1 MQRYKVNV
9 TDTESLE
16 VEANSPDEAR
26 AKVKAIIAE
35 RTLAPQADNLFFNY
49 DSGVKDA
56 QLRFDLGLAEN
67 EVEREK
73 ILSKYVGNEYAVDS
87 SGQLALTPEGMKM
100 LGLGD
105 QIRTIT
111 LKNGE
116 QLEQNTV
123 IDERTFGFNKYD
135 LADFSGV
142 VGPIFGSVIALVPQL
157 RAAKALTNLLG
168 GRSAMANMLLSGLG
182 GATGKGLEEAYEINQ
197 GYQAQSRDELRNL
210 LAYEGV
216 LGFAGQGLGE
226 GLFKFY
232 SLLLGKQAPFDN
244 LRFQQQA
251 IKGRSILDVM
261 KLDKSLGR
269 EATEKEIAK
278 AVKEGKVGKN
288 EFKALPSQSALNR
301 VIPGR
306 LQAVAETVLGNKRV
320 LSTKAYLR
328 EEIDRLNRLI
338 NGENF
343 AGEEFVK
350 ESTREQITGALSAA
364 RQKLNTAEIKTN
376 KQVNKLVEELME
388 GITSA
393 DDFAN
398 ALNRKEIGEVLID
411 SLSKSHKAVEDQLR
425 EKYINADK
433 MLLAAG
439 KDDPDLVEGISI
451 SLNKLISEHI
461 SKITQA
467 YGRKYGRNP
476 GELTIQA
483 PKEIDDHSADE
494 VTKFVTGLIDR
505 QRRIS
510 SALEYE
516 NGFLQ
521 YWEDLPPTAL
531 NAKFPEIGRAQ
542 KAELK
547 FGENLQR
554 IRNDLS
560 TLKGLRLNSLN
571 VGRNTSLLD
580 DIIKILD
587 NPDDALVNPGLL
599 NILENPNS
607 LVKMINKKGRFKAY
621 INKDLDK
628 TASKDISDAVMEL
641 KATNKLARERL
652 APFDSLKIKQII
664 GDSQQGNY
672 NINSVYDEFILSGSK
687 DTKPFEDF
695 FQAIKNHEKYLEEI
709 NTKKGV
715 LDQAAFKK
723 DMDKFGGEQY
733 IKTQLQRKILHDA
746 WRESYDKTSKSL
758 DFKKFADEILK
769 FDRTKEGKMEIIF
782 GPSYKNIIDTVTQ
795 LRRITPS
802 MYNKQPLELE
812 NLINQIVETDGGLRD
827 TSTAQRFL
835 DALKNKSNAAKERI
849 AFEQN
854 SIIKRL
860 DVSGTDEIADVVFK
874 PNSAAN
880 IQIVKETVDPETFVE
895 IQQASLSKLLKDSF
909 DPSKEKIT
917 DIFKPDRLRR
927 TLDSYGDTTL
937 EAMFG
942 KESLLGFRALQ
953 SALDGLTIEKS
964 AGTLVAAG
972 IAVNALSIGMLPTV
986 AGLAIMRQAF
996 SNPAILKLLAKK
1008 DPGSVGRVIQFF
1020 IRSARQLGIRLV
1032 GDAIAEGSQQAEV
1045 GLQRGQEEL
1054 QDIERQN
1061 QQEIKSFQDSLRDLR
1076 DESQRNIRNLQS
1088 STPLPQVEPVNVDPL
1103 SPERLDF
1110 AERLANRPIV

>member
-1 MQRYKVNV
+1 MPTYNVNV
-9 TDTESLE
+9 TDTESLQI
-16 VEANSPDEAR
+16 EANSPDEAR

-35 RTLAPQADNLFFNY
+35 RTLAPQADNIFFDY

-56 QLRFDLGLAEN
+56 QFRFDLGLAEN

-105 QIRTIT
+105 QVKTIT
-111 LKNGE
+111 LKNG
-116 QLEQNTV
+116 QKIEQNTV

-142 VGPIFGSVIALVPQL
+142 VGPIFGSVVALVPQL
-157 RAAKALTNLLG
+157 RVAKALTNVLG
-168 GRSAMANMLLSGLG
+168 CRSAMANMLLSGLG
-182 GATGKGLEEAYEINQ
+182 GAAGKGVEEAYEINQ
-197 GYQAQSRDELRNL
+197 GYQAQTRDELRTL
-210 LAYEGV
+210 LAYEGA
-216 LGFAGQGLGE
+216 LGFVGQGLGE

-306 LQAVAETVLGNKRV
+306 LQAVAETVLGNRRV

-328 EEIDRLNRLI
+328 EEIDRLNKLI

-350 ESTREQITGALSAA
+350 ESTREQITDALSAA
-364 RQKLNTAEIKTN
+364 RQKLNTAEIKTS

-398 ALNRKEIGEVLID
+398 ALNREEVGALLIN
-411 SLSKSHKAVEDQLR
+411 SLDEVNKSVAEQLNR
-425 EKYINADK
+425 KYITADQK
-433 MLLAAG
+433 LLAIG
-439 KDDPDLVEGISI
+439 KGDPDLVEGISRA
-451 SLNKLISEHI
+451 LNEQISEHFG
-461 SKITQA
+461 KVLRA
-467 YGRKYGRNP
+467 YNTRYARNRV
-476 GELTIQA
+476 EASIDA
-483 PKEIDDHSADE
+483 PKEVDDHTSSALRTLILDIKVRKRMIDE
-494 VTKFVTGLIDR
+494 
-505 QRRIS
+505 
-510 SALEYE
+510 ALEYE
-516 NGFLQ
+516 DGFLK
-521 YWEDLPPTAL
+521 YWEDLNPRDLPFGAEE
-531 NAKFPEIGRAQ
+531 KEI
-542 KAELK
+542 LK
-547 FGENLQR
+547 FGENFQR
-554 IRNDLS
+554 LRNDIS
-560 TLKGLRLNSLN
+560 SLKGQRRSSLS
-571 VGRNTSLLD
+571 VGRNTDLLD
-580 DIIKILD
+580 DIIKIFD
-587 NPDDALVNPGLL
+587 NPEDAIHNPGLF
-599 NILENPNS
+599 NILERPES
-607 LVKMINKKGRFKAY
+607 LLKMKGGKFYNKG
-621 INKDLDK
+621 LDK
-628 TASKDISDAVMEL
+628 IAAKETAEAFQYLRE
-641 KATNKLARERL
+641 TNKLARERL
-652 APFDSLKIKQII
+652 EPFDSLAIKKILGNTMA
-664 GDSQQGNY
+664 GDY
-672 NINSVYDEFILSGSK
+672 NISSVYDQFILSASK
-687 DTKPFEDF
+687 DTKPFKDF
-695 FQAIKNHEKYLEEI
+695 FKAIQQHEDYLKTTYA
-709 NTKKGV
+709 NNPTKLAKE
-715 LDQAAFKK
+715 
-723 DMDKFGGEQY
+723 MEKFGGEQF

-746 WRESYDKTSKSL
+746 WRNSYDKTTESL

-782 GPSYKNIIDTVTQ
+782 GPSYKNIIDSVEQ
-795 LRRITPS
+795 LRKITPS

-812 NLINQIVETDGGLRD
+812 NLINNIVKTDGGLSD
-827 TSTAQRFL
+827 AVNAQSFL
-835 DALKNKSNAAKERI
+835 NALKQKSKATRDKI
-849 AFEQN
+849 TFEQN

-880 IQIVKETVDPETFVE
+880 IQIVKETVDPETFIE
-895 IQQASLSKLLKDSF
+895 IQQASLSKLLKDTF

-996 SNPAILKLLAKK
+996 SNPSVLKLLAKK

-1032 GDAIAEGSQQAEV
+1032 GDAIAEGSQQAEA

-1054 QDIERQN
+1054 QNIERQN

-1088 STPLPQVEPVNVDPL
+1088 STPLPEVEPVNVDPL

>member
-1 MQRYKVNV
+1 MPTYNVNV
-9 TDTESLE
+9 TDTESLQ
-16 VEANSPDEAR
+16 VEAESPDEAR

-35 RTLAPQADNLFFNY
+35 RTLAPQADNIFFNY
-49 DSGVKDA
+49 DSGVKNA
-56 QLRFDLGLAEN
+56 KLRFDLGLAEN

-100 LGLGD
+100 LGLAD
-105 QIRTIT
+105 QVRTIK
-111 LKNGE
+111 LKNGQE
-116 QLEQNTV
+116 LEQNTI
-123 IDERTFGFNKYD
+123 IDERTFGFNRYD

-157 RAAKALTNLLG
+157 RVAKALANLLG
-168 GRSAMANMLLSGLG
+168 GRPALSNILLSGLG
-182 GATGKGLEEAYEINQ
+182 GAAGKGVEEAYEINK
-197 GYQAQSRDELRNL
+197 GYQAQTRDELRNL

-251 IKGRSILDVM
+251 IKGRSILDIM
-261 KLDKSLGR
+261 KLDESLGR
-269 EATEKEIAK
+269 EATEREIKK
-278 AVKEGKVGKN
+278 AIAQGKVGKN

-301 VIPGR
+301 VIAGR
-306 LQAVAETVLGNKRV
+306 LQAVSETVLGNKRV

-364 RQKLNTAEIKTN
+364 RQKLSSAEIQTN
-376 KQVNKLVEELME
+376 KQVNKLVQELME

-393 DDFAN
+393 DDFGS
-398 ALNRKEIGEVLID
+398 ALNRKQIGEILID
-411 SLSKSHKAVEDQLR
+411 SLTQSHKAVEDQLKK
-425 EKYINADK
+425 KYINVDK
-433 MLLAAG
+433 MLLAVG
-439 KDDPDLVEGISI
+439 KNDPELLEGIARSI
-451 SLNKLISEHI
+451 NEHI
-461 SKITQA
+461 SESIGKIAQA
-467 YGRKYGRNP
+467 YGKKYGRNP
-476 GELTIQA
+476 LEQTIKA
-483 PKEIDDHSADE
+483 PREVDDHTSDE
-494 VTKFVTGLIDR
+494 VTNFVEGLLLR
-505 QRRIS
+505 KRRIDA
-510 SALEYE
+510 ALANEE
-516 NGFLQ
+516 GFLK
-521 YWEDLPPTAL
+521 YWEDLDPRDL
-531 NAKFPEIGRAQ
+531 NPKFPEIGRAQ
-542 KAELK
+542 KEQLK

-560 TLKGLRLNSLN
+560 TLKGQRLNSLN

-587 NPDDALVNPGLL
+587 NPEDAIHNPGLL

-607 LVKMINKKGRFKAY
+607 LVKMFTKKGEVKGY
-621 INKDLDK
+621 INKRLDK
-628 TASKDISDAVMEL
+628 TASREIAKAVEEL
-641 KATNKLARERL
+641 RSANRLARERL
-652 APFDSLKIKQII
+652 APYDSLKIKQII
-664 GDSQQGNY
+664 GESQQGNY

-695 FQAIKNHEKYLEEI
+695 FKAIRDHEDYLRKTYGNNPKLLAQKLE
-709 NTKKGV
+709 
-715 LDQAAFKK
+715 
-723 DMDKFGGEQY
+723 KFGGEQH
-733 IKTQLQRKILHDA
+733 IKTQLQRKVLHDA

-782 GPSYKNIIDTVTQ
+782 GPNYKNILDTVTQ

-827 TSTAQRFL
+827 TATAQKFL
-835 DALKNKSNAAKERI
+835 DALKNKSIAAKERI

-880 IQIVKETVDPETFVE
+880 IQIVKDTVDPETFVE

-927 TLDSYGDTTL
+927 TLDSYGDSTL

-942 KESLLGFRALQ
+942 KESLMGFRALQ
-953 SALDGLTIEKS
+953 RALDGLTIEKS

-986 AGLAIMRQAF
+986 AGLALMRQAF
-996 SNPAILKLLAKK
+996 SSPRILNILASK
-1008 DPGSVGRVIQFF
+1008 DPKAIGRTIQFF
-1020 IRSARQLGIRLV
+1020 IRTARQLGIRLV
-1032 GDAIAEGSQQAEV
+1032 GDSIYEGKEQAE
-1045 GLQRGQEEL
+1045 RG
-1054 QDIERQN
+1054 IERGKK
-1061 QQEIKSFQDSLRDLR
+1061 EFQ
-1076 DESQRNIRNLQS
+1076 NIRNQNPDVKSFEESLRNLREQSQRDIRNFQS
-1088 STPLPQVEPVNVDPL
+1088 STPLPEVEPVNVDPL

-1110 AERLANRPIV
+1110 AERLANRPVI

>member
-1 MQRYKVNV
+1 MQKYKVNV
-9 TDTESLE
+9 TDTESLLI
-16 VEANSPDEAR
+16 EAESPDEAR

-35 RTLAPQADNLFFNY
+35 RTLAPQADNIFFNY

-56 QLRFDLGLAEN
+56 KFRFDLGLAEN
-67 EVEREK
+67 EAEREK

-100 LGLGD
+100 LGLAD
-105 QIRTIT
+105 QVRTIK
-111 LKNGE
+111 LKNGQE
-116 QLEQNTV
+116 LEQNTV
-123 IDERTFGFNKYD
+123 IDERTFGFNRYD

-157 RAAKALTNLLG
+157 RAAKALANLLG
-168 GRSAMANMLLSGLG
+168 GRPALSNMLLSGLG
-182 GATGKGLEEAYEINQ
+182 GAAGKGVEEAYEINK
-197 GYQAQSRDELRNL
+197 GYQAQTRDELRNL
-210 LAYEGV
+210 LAYEGG

-251 IKGRSILDVM
+251 IKGRSILDIM
-261 KLDKSLGR
+261 KLDESLGR
-269 EATEKEIAK
+269 EATEREIKK
-278 AVKEGKVGKN
+278 AVLEGKVGKN
-288 EFKALPSQSALNR
+288 EVKALPSQSALNR
-301 VIPGR
+301 VIAGR
-306 LQAVAETVLGNKRV
+306 LQAVSETVLGNKRV

-364 RQKLNTAEIKTN
+364 RQKLNSAEIKTN
-376 KQVNKLVEELME
+376 KQVNKLVQELME

-393 DDFAN
+393 DDFGSAM
-398 ALNRKEIGEVLID
+398 NRKEIGELLVN
-411 SLSKSHKAVEDQLR
+411 SLNQSHKAVNDQLER
-425 EKYINADK
+425 NYIRLDK
-433 MLLAAG
+433 MLLAVG
-439 KDDPDLVEGISI
+439 KDDPDLLEGITR
-451 SLNKLISEHI
+451 SLNEHISEHI
-461 SKITQA
+461 GKILQA
-467 YGRKYGRNP
+467 YGRKYGRNRV
-476 GELTIQA
+476 EQSIQA
-483 PKEIDDHSADE
+483 PREVDDHTADE
-494 VTKFVTGLIDR
+494 ITKLIRGLEEDKRLIDN
-505 QRRIS
+505 
-510 SALEYE
+510 ALAYE
-516 NGFLQ
+516 DGFLK
-521 YWEDLPPTAL
+521 YWEDLNPVVFDKNPT
-531 NAKFPEIGRAQ
+531 IGRAI
-542 KAELK
+542 KEEYK
-547 FGENLQR
+547 FGKNLQQ

-560 TLKGLRLNSLN
+560 SMKGLRMNSLN

-580 DIIKILD
+580 DIIKIID
-587 NPDDALVNPGLL
+587 NPEDPIYKPGLL
-599 NILENPNS
+599 NILEDPNS
-607 LVKMINKKGRFKAY
+607 LIKMFGKKGKVKGY
-621 INKDLDK
+621 INKRLDK
-628 TASKDISDAVMEL
+628 KASREISEAVQEL
-641 KATNKLARERL
+641 KRVNSDTRKKLE
-652 APFDSLKIKQII
+652 PFDSLKIKQII
-664 GDSQQGNY
+664 GESQQGNY

-695 FQAIKNHEKYLEEI
+695 FTAIRNHEKYLRDTYG
-709 NTKKGV
+709 NDKK
-715 LDQAAFKK
+715 LLAQKLE
-723 DMDKFGGEQY
+723 KFGGEQH

-782 GPSYKNIIDTVTQ
+782 GPNYKNILDTVIQ

-812 NLINQIVETDGGLRD
+812 KLINDIVETDGGLRD
-827 TSTAQRFL
+827 TATAQRFL
-835 DALKNKSNAAKERI
+835 DALKNKSIAAKERI

-880 IQIVKETVDPETFVE
+880 IQIVKDTVDPETFVE
-895 IQQASLSKLLKDSF
+895 IQQASLSKLLKDTF

-927 TLDSYGDTTL
+927 TLDSYGDSTL

-942 KESLLGFRALQ
+942 KESLMGFRALQ
-953 SALDGLTIEKS
+953 RALDGLTIEKS

-986 AGLAIMRQAF
+986 AGLALMRQAF
-996 SNPAILKLLAKK
+996 SSPRILNILAAK
-1008 DPGSVGRVIQFF
+1008 DPNSIGRAVQFF
-1020 IRSARQLGIRLV
+1020 IRTARQLGIRLI
-1032 GDAIAEGSQQAEV
+1032 GDAVSEGRAQAER
-1045 GLQRGQEEL
+1045 GIEKGQEEF
-1054 QDIERQN
+1054 QN
-1061 QQEIKSFQDSLRDLR
+1061 IRNQNPNVKPFEESLRNLR
-1076 DESQRNIRNLQS
+1076 EQSQRDIRNLQS
-1088 STPLPQVEPVNVDPL
+1088 STSLPEVEPVSVDPL

-1110 AERLANRPIV
+1110 AERLANRPVI

>member
-1 MQRYKVNV
+1 MQKYKVNV
-9 TDTESLE
+9 TDTESLLI
-16 VEANSPDEAR
+16 EAESPDEAR
-26 AKVKAIIAE
+26 AKVKAIIAG
-35 RTLAPQADNLFFNY
+35 RTLAPQADNIFFNY

-56 QLRFDLGLAEN
+56 KFRFDLGLAEN
-67 EVEREK
+67 EAEREK

-100 LGLGD
+100 LGLAD
-105 QIRTIT
+105 QVRTVK
-111 LKNGE
+111 LKNGQE
-116 QLEQNTV
+116 LEQNTV
-123 IDERTFGFNKYD
+123 IDERTFGFNRYD

-142 VGPIFGSVIALVPQL
+142 VGPIFGSVVALVPQL
-157 RAAKALTNLLG
+157 RVAKGLANLLG
-168 GRSAMANMLLSGLG
+168 GRPALSNMLLSGLG
-182 GATGKGLEEAYEINQ
+182 GAAGKGVEEAYEINK
-197 GYQAQSRDELRNL
+197 GYQAQTRDELRNL
-210 LAYEGV
+210 LGYEGV

-261 KLDKSLGR
+261 KLDKDLGR
-269 EATEKEIAK
+269 EATEKEIKK
-278 AVKEGKVGKN
+278 AIAEGKVGKN
-288 EFKALPSQSALNR
+288 EVKALPSQSALNR
-301 VIPGR
+301 VIAGR
-306 LQAVAETVLGNKRV
+306 LQAVSETVLGNKRV
-320 LSTKAYLR
+320 LSTKAYLK
-328 EEIDRLNRLI
+328 EEIDRLNKLI

-364 RQKLNTAEIKTN
+364 RQKLNSAEIKTN
-376 KQVNKLVEELME
+376 KQVNKLVQELME

-393 DDFAN
+393 DDFGSAM
-398 ALNRKEIGEVLID
+398 NRKEIGELLVG
-411 SLSKSHKAVEDQLR
+411 SLSQSHKAVEDQL
-425 EKYINADK
+425 KKNYIRLDK
-433 MLLAAG
+433 MLLAVG
-439 KDDPDLVEGISI
+439 KDDPDLLEGIAR
-451 SLNKLISEHI
+451 SLNENISEHI
-461 SKITQA
+461 DKIARA
-467 YGRKYGRNP
+467 YGTKYGRNRV
-476 GELTIQA
+476 EQSIQA
-483 PKEIDDHSADE
+483 PREIDDHTSDE
-494 VTKFVTGLIDR
+494 VTNLVRGLLQRKKLIDE
-505 QRRIS
+505 
-510 SALEYE
+510 ALANEG
-516 NGFLQ
+516 GFLK
-521 YWEDLPPTAL
+521 YWEDIDPLVFDKNPI
-531 NAKFPEIGRAQ
+531 IGRTIKEQ
-542 KAELK
+542 YK
-547 FGENLQR
+547 FGENLQQ

-560 TLKGLRLNSLN
+560 SIKGLRMNSLN

-587 NPDDALVNPGLL
+587 NPEDPIYNPGLL
-599 NILENPNS
+599 NILENPSS
-607 LVKMINKKGRFKAY
+607 LVKMFSKKGEVKGY
-621 INKDLDK
+621 INKRLDK
-628 TASKDISDAVMEL
+628 TASKEISKAIEEL
-641 KATNKLARERL
+641 KRVNADTREKL

-664 GDSQQGNY
+664 GESQQGNY

-695 FQAIKNHEKYLEEI
+695 FKAIGNHEEYL
-709 NTKKGV
+709 TKTYGNNPK
-715 LDQAAFKK
+715 LLAQKLE
-723 DMDKFGGEQY
+723 KFGGEQY
-733 IKTQLQRKILHDA
+733 IKTQLQRKVLHDA

-782 GPSYKNIIDTVTQ
+782 GPKYKNILDTVTQ

-812 NLINQIVETDGGLRD
+812 KLINDIVDTDGGLRD

-835 DALKNKSNAAKERI
+835 DALKSKSVAAKERI

-880 IQIVKETVDPETFVE
+880 IQIVKDTVDPETFIE
-895 IQQASLSKLLKDSF
+895 IQQASLSKLLKDTF

-942 KESLLGFRALQ
+942 KESLIGFKALQ

-986 AGLAIMRQAF
+986 AGLALMRQAF
-996 SNPAILKLLAKK
+996 SSPTILKILSKK

-1032 GDAIAEGSQQAEV
+1032 GDAISEGREQA
-1045 GLQRGQEEL
+1045 GLGIEKGQEEL
-1054 QDIERQN
+1054 QDLRNQN
-1061 QQEIKSFQDSLRDLR
+1061 PDAKSFEESLRNLR
-1076 DESQRNIRNLQS
+1076 EQGQRDIRNLQS
-1088 STPLPQVEPVNVDPL
+1088 NTPLPEVESVSVDPL

-1110 AERLANRPIV
+1110 AERLANRPVI

>member
-1 MQRYKVNV
+1 MPTYNVNV
-9 TDTESLE
+9 TDTESLQI
-16 VEANSPDEAR
+16 EANSPDEAR

-35 RTLAPQADNLFFNY
+35 RTLAPQADNIFFDY

-56 QLRFDLGLAEN
+56 QFRFDLGLAEN

-105 QIRTIT
+105 QVKTIT
-111 LKNGE
+111 LKNG
-116 QLEQNTV
+116 QKLEQNTV

-142 VGPIFGSVIALVPQL
+142 VGPIFGSVVALVPQL
-157 RAAKALTNLLG
+157 RIAKALTNVLG

-182 GATGKGLEEAYEINQ
+182 GAAGKGVEEAYEINQ
-197 GYQAQSRDELRNL
+197 GYQAQTRDELRTL
-210 LAYEGV
+210 LAYEGA
-216 LGFAGQGLGE
+216 LGFVGQGLGE

-350 ESTREQITGALSAA
+350 ESTREQITDALSAA
-364 RQKLNTAEIKTN
+364 RQKLNSAEIKTS

-398 ALNRKEIGEVLID
+398 ALNREEVGALLIN
-411 SLSKSHKAVEDQLR
+411 SLDEVNKSVAEQLNR
-425 EKYINADK
+425 KYITADQK
-433 MLLAAG
+433 LLAIG
-439 KDDPDLVEGISI
+439 KGDPDLVEGISRA
-451 SLNKLISEHI
+451 LNEQISEHFG
-461 SKITQA
+461 KVLRA
-467 YGRKYGRNP
+467 YNTRYARNRV
-476 GELTIQA
+476 EASIDA
-483 PKEIDDHSADE
+483 PKEVDDHTSSALRTLILDIKVRKRMIDE
-494 VTKFVTGLIDR
+494 
-505 QRRIS
+505 
-510 SALEYE
+510 ALEYE
-516 NGFLQ
+516 DGFLK
-521 YWEDLPPTAL
+521 YWEDLDPLDLPFGVEE
-531 NAKFPEIGRAQ
+531 KEI
-542 KAELK
+542 LK
-547 FGENLQR
+547 FGENFQR
-554 IRNDLS
+554 LRNDIS
-560 TLKGLRLNSLN
+560 SLKGQRRSSLS
-571 VGRNTSLLD
+571 VGRNTDLLD
-580 DIIKILD
+580 DIIKIFD
-587 NPDDALVNPGLL
+587 NPEDAIHNPGLF
-599 NILENPNS
+599 NILERPES
-607 LVKMINKKGRFKAY
+607 LLKMKGGRFY
-621 INKDLDK
+621 NKGLDK
-628 TASKDISDAVMEL
+628 IAAKETAEAFQYLRE
-641 KATNKLARERL
+641 TNKLARERL
-652 APFDSLKIKQII
+652 EPFDSLAIKKILGNTMA
-664 GDSQQGNY
+664 GDY
-672 NINSVYDEFILSGSK
+672 NISSVYDQFILSASK
-687 DTKPFEDF
+687 DTKPFKDF
-695 FQAIKNHEKYLEEI
+695 FKAIQQHEDYLKTTYA
-709 NTKKGV
+709 NNPTKLAKE
-715 LDQAAFKK
+715 
-723 DMDKFGGEQY
+723 MEKFGGEQF

-746 WRESYDKTSKSL
+746 WRNSYDKTTESL

-782 GPSYKNIIDTVTQ
+782 GPSYKNIIDSVEQ
-795 LRRITPS
+795 LRKITPS

-812 NLINQIVETDGGLRD
+812 NLINNIVKTDGGLSD
-827 TSTAQRFL
+827 AVNAQSFL
-835 DALKNKSNAAKERI
+835 NALKQKSKATRDRI
-849 AFEQN
+849 TFEQN

-880 IQIVKETVDPETFVE
+880 IQIVKETVDPETFIE
-895 IQQASLSKLLKDSF
+895 IQQASLSKLLKDTF

-986 AGLAIMRQAF
+986 AGLALMRQAF
-996 SNPAILKLLAKK
+996 SSPAILKILAQK
-1008 DPGSVGRVIQFF
+1008 DPQSVGRVIQFF

-1032 GDAIAEGSQQAEV
+1032 GDAIAEGSQQAEA

-1054 QDIERQN
+1054 QNIERQN

>member
-35 RTLAPQADNLFFNY
+35 RTLAPQADNIFFDY

-56 QLRFDLGLAEN
+56 QFRFDLGLAEN

-105 QIRTIT
+105 QVKTIT
-111 LKNGE
+111 LKNG
-116 QLEQNTV
+116 QKLEQNTV
-123 IDERTFGFNKYD
+123 IDERTFGFNRYD

-142 VGPIFGSVIALVPQL
+142 VGPIFGSVVALVPQL
-157 RAAKALTNLLG
+157 RIAKALTNVLG

-182 GATGKGLEEAYEINQ
+182 GAAGKGVEEAYEINQ
-197 GYQAQSRDELRNL
+197 GYQAQTRDELRSL
-210 LAYEGV
+210 LAYEGA
-216 LGFAGQGLGE
+216 LGFVGQGLGE

-328 EEIDRLNRLI
+328 QEIDRLNKLI

-350 ESTREQITGALSAA
+350 ESTREQITDALSAA
-364 RQKLNTAEIKTN
+364 RQKLNTAEIKTS

-398 ALNRKEIGEVLID
+398 ALNREEVGALLIN
-411 SLSKSHKAVEDQLR
+411 SLDEVNKSVAEQLNK
-425 EKYINADK
+425 KYITADQK
-433 MLLAAG
+433 LLAIG
-439 KDDPDLVEGISI
+439 KGDPDLVEGISRA
-451 SLNKLISEHI
+451 LNEQISEHFG
-461 SKITQA
+461 KVLRA
-467 YGRKYGRNP
+467 YNTRYARNRV
-476 GELTIQA
+476 EASIDA
-483 PKEIDDHSADE
+483 PKEVDDHTSSALRTLILDIKVRKRMIDE
-494 VTKFVTGLIDR
+494 
-505 QRRIS
+505 
-510 SALEYE
+510 ALEYE
-516 NGFLQ
+516 DGFLK
-521 YWEDLPPTAL
+521 YWEDLNPRDLPFGAEE
-531 NAKFPEIGRAQ
+531 KEI
-542 KAELK
+542 LK
-547 FGENLQR
+547 FGENFQR
-554 IRNDLS
+554 LRNDIS
-560 TLKGLRLNSLN
+560 SLKGQRRSSLS
-571 VGRNTSLLD
+571 VGRNTDLLD
-580 DIIKILD
+580 DIIKIFD
-587 NPDDALVNPGLL
+587 NPEDAIHNPGLF
-599 NILENPNS
+599 NILERPES
-607 LVKMINKKGRFKAY
+607 LLKMKGGRFY
-621 INKDLDK
+621 NKGLDK
-628 TASKDISDAVMEL
+628 VASKETAEAFQYL
-641 KATNKLARERL
+641 RETNKLARERL
-652 APFDSLKIKQII
+652 EPFDSLAIKKILGNTMA
-664 GDSQQGNY
+664 GDY
-672 NINSVYDEFILSGSK
+672 NISSVYDQFILSASK
-687 DTKPFEDF
+687 DTKPFKDF
-695 FQAIKNHEKYLEEI
+695 FKAIQQHEDYLKTTYA
-709 NTKKGV
+709 NNPTKLAKE
-715 LDQAAFKK
+715 
-723 DMDKFGGEQY
+723 MEKFGGEQF

-746 WRESYDKTSKSL
+746 WRNSYDKTTESL

-782 GPSYKNIIDTVTQ
+782 GPSYKNIIDSVEQ
-795 LRRITPS
+795 LRKITPS

-812 NLINQIVETDGGLRD
+812 NLINNIVKTDGGLSD
-827 TSTAQRFL
+827 AVNAQSFL
-835 DALKNKSNAAKERI
+835 NALKEKSKATRDRI
-849 AFEQN
+849 TFEQN

-880 IQIVKETVDPETFVE
+880 IQIVKETVDPETFIE

-1032 GDAIAEGSQQAEV
+1032 GDAIAEGSQQAEA

-1054 QDIERQN
+1054 QNIERQN
-1061 QQEIKSFQDSLRDLR
+1061 QQEIKSFQDSLKDLR

-1088 STPLPQVEPVNVDPL
+1088 STPLPEVEPVNVDPL